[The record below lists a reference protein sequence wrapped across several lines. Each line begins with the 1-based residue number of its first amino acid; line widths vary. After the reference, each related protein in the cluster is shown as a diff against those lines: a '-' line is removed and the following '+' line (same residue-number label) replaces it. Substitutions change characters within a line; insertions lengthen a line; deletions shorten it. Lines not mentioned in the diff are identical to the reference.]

1 MRVANRFQSPTPLA
15 ALTPPP
21 FAQRDHDDAVA
32 RADAAPR
39 ARTSVPNP
47 SPVTL
52 DVLNP
57 HERTRL
63 VDRLRA
69 VLRTAH
75 YSRRTERT
83 YVYWVER
90 FIVHHGQRDPGRM
103 GADEI
108 RSFLSHL
115 AVHDRVTSSTQNQAL
130 CSLVFLYRRVLARE
144 IGTLEGVDRAKVP
157 KRLPVV
163 LTRAEVRA
171 VLEEISGTPGLVC
184 RLLYG
189 GGLRLTECLG
199 LRVKDID
206 FGRNELFIRDG
217 KGAKDRITVLPGS
230 CREDL
235 TRHLDRVRRLHEQDL
250 TRGLGRAPLPFAL
263 AQKYPRADRDW
274 GWQYVFPAS
283 SFYTDRDTG
292 TRYRHHL
299 HETVVQRAMADAV
312 RRAGLVKPATP
323 HTLRHS
329 FATHLLDAG
338 YDIRT
343 IQELLGHND
352 VQTTMIYTHV
362 LNRGGRGVR
371 SPADGL

>member
-1 MRVANRFQSPTPLA
+1 MANRFQSPTPLA

-21 FAQRDHDDAVA
+21 FAQRDHADAVA
-32 RADAAPR
+32 RAHPAPS
-39 ARTSVPNP
+39 ARTPAPNAR
-47 SPVTL
+47 PVSL
-52 DVLNP
+52 DVLAQ
-57 HERTRL
+57 HDRARV
-63 VDRLRA
+63 VDRLRE

-90 FIVHHGQRDPGRM
+90 FIVHHGQRDPARM

-130 CSLVFLYRRVLARE
+130 CSLVFLYGRVLAKD

-171 VLEEISGTPGLVC
+171 VLDEMSGTPALVC

-206 FGRNELFIRDG
+206 FERNELTIRDG
-217 KGAKDRITVLPGS
+217 KGAKDRITVLPAS

-235 TRHLDRVRRLHEQDL
+235 SGHLERVRRQHEQDL

-283 SFYTDRDTG
+283 SFYTDRQTG
-292 TRYRHHL
+292 ARHRHHL

-312 RRAGLVKPATP
+312 RRARLVKPATP

-329 FATHLLDAG
+329 FATHLLEDG